1 MIEMFDPQYYLQM
14 YRELQAIAPELEAQA
29 TRAAALLKVKERE
42 RRERIHRQY
51 DIAIRKKIAKQTNKR
66 LNTDERREQQRIAQK
81 TFRERKKGSENN
93 KHLQK

>member
-29 TRAAALLKVKERE
+29 AQEEAKIKEKE
-42 RRERIHRQY
+42 QQRRERIHRQY
-51 DIAIRKKIAKQTNKR
+51 DQAIRKKMAER

-81 TFRERKKGSENN
+81 TFREHKRGSENN